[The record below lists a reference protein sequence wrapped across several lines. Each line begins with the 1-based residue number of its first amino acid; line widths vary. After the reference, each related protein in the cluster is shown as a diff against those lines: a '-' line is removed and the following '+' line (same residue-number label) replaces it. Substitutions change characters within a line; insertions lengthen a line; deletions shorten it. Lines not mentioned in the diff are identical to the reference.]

1 MDLSPTLSSPP
12 WLGRRPSHPPLPLF
26 LRPTSFSTSS
36 HAALFFVSGQSL
48 DMGRRS
54 CGPAPLPPRSLP
66 KDASVEAELRPAG
79 GERSGMR
86 RVRKMASMVE
96 EIIPPDSFVIVSACV
111 VGLLTGLAVVVFNV
125 TVIRS
130 YPLISV

>member
-1 MDLSPTLSSPP
+1 MGLNTTFSSLPC
-12 WLGRRPSHPPLPLF
+12 LCRRPSPPPLPLF
-26 LRPTSFSTSS
+26 HRPTRFSTSS
-36 HAALFFVSGQSL
+36 PAALLFVSRQNL

-86 RVRKMASMVE
+86 RVRKMASVVE
-96 EIIPPDSFVIVSACV
+96 DIIPPESFVIVSACV
-111 VGLLTGLAVVVFNV
+111 VGLLTGLGVVVFNI
-125 TVIRS
+125 TVICS